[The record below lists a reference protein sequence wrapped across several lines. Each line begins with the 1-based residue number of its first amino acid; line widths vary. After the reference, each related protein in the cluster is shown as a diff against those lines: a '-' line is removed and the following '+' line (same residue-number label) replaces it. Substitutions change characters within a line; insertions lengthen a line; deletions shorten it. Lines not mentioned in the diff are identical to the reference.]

1 MCNVGILYNG
11 DANSM
16 VDKKRTKSNMF
27 ACKNQFNICIDP
39 SFSTKDVKCGFGCA
53 IFFKGA
59 TVYGGS
65 VRGGAYSSCKEAEDT
80 LHPKESWGIP
90 FRCDPHFD

>member
-16 VDKKRTKSNMF
+16 VGKKRTKSNMF

-59 TVYGGS
+59 TVYE
-65 VRGGAYSSCKEAEDT
+65 AYSSCKEAEDP
-80 LHPKESWGIP
+80 LHPKES
-90 FRCDPHFD
+90 